1 MATSSSTKGLSS
13 RVKGTWRTLT
23 KKDPTHCLV
32 CWPEEED
39 SLSIVQVKKI
49 VSPRSDSLVPDTFC
63 KVKGLEQFQCK
74 VVALGSESEMK
85 SVMTDMEM
93 PVVEEKDGDGD
104 EPPPNKKARTEP
116 AKKTSKGKANR
127 AEKDG
132 DADEPPPKRK
142 ARTEAAK
149 KNSKGKGSTQ
159 KKGSIIIVSGAHKPN
174 EQLSDVPEKVATS
187 KSTSPSLAEQSNPV
201 TTLDFIQHEGQLSL
215 EQPQTSRVIADNPSS
230 DSKSSPQMQPQDEG
244 EEKEEDDRSKDNSVD
259 GESLVFTHMHSLTL
273 LYMYCDIYT
282 TCTIVLHSMTSLLI
296 LQLNSY

>member
-23 KKDPTHCLV
+23 KKVPTHCLV

-85 SVMTDMEM
+85 SVMTNMEM
-93 PVVEEKDGDGD
+93 PMAKEKDDDGD

-116 AKKTSKGKANR
+116 AKKTSKGKANH

-132 DADEPPPKRK
+132 DADEPPPKRR

-149 KNSKGKGSTQ
+149 KNSKGNRSTQ
-159 KKGSIIIVSGAHKPN
+159 KGSIIIISGAHKPN
-174 EQLSDVPEKVATS
+174 EKPSDAPEKVATS

-201 TTLDFIQHEGQLSL
+201 TTHSSSKTQTNTNASLELIQHEGQLSL

-230 DSKSSPQMQPQDEG
+230 DSKSSPQMQPQDEE
-244 EEKEEDDRSKDNSVD
+244 EEKEDDRSKDNSVD
-259 GESLVFTHMHSLTL
+259 GESLVLTHMHSLTYTCIL
-273 LYMYCDIYT
+273 IHMY
-282 TCTIVLHSMTSLLI
+282 
-296 LQLNSY
+296 NSAP